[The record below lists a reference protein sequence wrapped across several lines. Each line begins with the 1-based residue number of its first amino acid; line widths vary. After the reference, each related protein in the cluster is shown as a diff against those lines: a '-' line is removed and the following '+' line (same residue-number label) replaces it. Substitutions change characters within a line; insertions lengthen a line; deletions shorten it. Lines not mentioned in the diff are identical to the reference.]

1 MPSSVDEPRPGVTEA
16 IRVVVHPSHPWGV
29 PESLAKVPG
38 VEVITPPDLDSLSV
52 CLADPRS
59 EILVSFIWTDECL
72 SVGLRWIQSIASGL
86 DYYPLE
92 DLAAAGIRL
101 TSGRGANAPAVAE
114 HAFALLLAVTRRI
127 GKSVRYSE
135 RALWRQGMGF
145 ELVGKTLGVLG
156 LGTVGEEIAWRAK
169 AWGMEVIGTKRH
181 PGSYRGCASRVY
193 PPEETVEVFR
203 RSYAV
208 VSALPHVKGA
218 PPQVGAAELSALGDG
233 WFVNVGRG
241 SVVDTEALLDA
252 LDSGELRGAG
262 LDVTFPE
269 PPPQDSALWRHPKV
283 VLTPHLGGFSP
294 EYADRLADIFA
305 ANLRAFRGE
314 GEWVNLVV

>member
-1 MPSSVDEPRPGVTEA
+1 MSEDH
-16 IRVVVHPSHPWGV
+16 RVVVHPCHPRGV
-29 PESLAKVPG
+29 PESLARVPG
-38 VEVITPPDLDSLSV
+38 VEVISPPDLPGLSE
-52 CLADPRS
+52 CLADPRA
-59 EILVSFIWTDECL
+59 EILVSFIWTEECL
-72 SVGLRWIQSIASGL
+72 ALGLRWIQSISSGL
-86 DYYPLE
+86 DNYPLD

-135 RALWRQGMGF
+135 RALWRQGMGY
-145 ELVGKTLGVLG
+145 ELAGKTLGVLG
-156 LGTVGEEIAWRAK
+156 LGSVGEEIAWRAK
-169 AWGMEVIGTKRH
+169 AWGMEVIGTKQSPNTYH
-181 PGSYRGCASRVY
+181 GCASRVY
-193 PPEETVEVFR
+193 PPEETVEVFA

-208 VSALPHVKGA
+208 ISALPHGRGA
-218 PPQVGAAELSALGDG
+218 PPQVGPAELKALGDG

-241 SVVDTEALLDA
+241 SVLDTEALLAA

-269 PPPQDSALWRHPKV
+269 PPPGESPLWLHPKV

-294 EYADRLADIFA
+294 EYADRLAEIFA
-305 ANLRAFRGE
+305 SNLQAFCGE

>member
-1 MPSSVDEPRPGVTEA
+1 MSESH
-16 IRVVVHPSHPWGV
+16 RVVVHPCHPRGV
-29 PESLAKVPG
+29 PQSLAKVPG
-38 VEVITPPDLDSLSV
+38 VEVVSPPDLAGLSE
-52 CLADPRS
+52 CLADPRA

-72 SVGLRWIQSIASGL
+72 ALGLRWIQSISSGL
-86 DYYPLE
+86 DHYPVQE
-92 DLAAAGIRL
+92 LAAAGIRL

-156 LGTVGEEIAWRAK
+156 LGSVGEEIAWRAK
-169 AWGMEVIGTKRH
+169 AWGMEVIGTKRN
-181 PGSYRGCASRVY
+181 PDTYQGCAARVY
-193 PPEETVEVFR
+193 PPGETVEVFR

-208 VSALPHVKGA
+208 ISALPHRRGA
-218 PPQVGAAELSALGDG
+218 PPQVGAAELAALRDG

-252 LDSGELRGAG
+252 LDSGQLRGAG
-262 LDVTFPE
+262 LDVTYPE
-269 PPPQDSALWRHPKV
+269 PPAKDSPLWRHPKV

-294 EYADRLADIFA
+294 EYADRLAEIFA
-305 ANLRAFRGE
+305 ANLQAFRGE

>member
-1 MPSSVDEPRPGVTEA
+1 MNGTH
-16 IRVVVHPSHPWGV
+16 RVVVHPSHPWGV
-29 PESLAKVPG
+29 PESLSRVPG
-38 VEVITPPDLDSLSV
+38 VQVITPPDLSSLSET
-52 CLADPRS
+52 LADPRS

-72 SVGLRWIQSIASGL
+72 ALGLKWIQSISSGL
-86 DYYPLE
+86 DHYPLD

-127 GKSVRYSE
+127 GKSVRYSD
-135 RALWRQGMGF
+135 RGLWRQGMGY
-145 ELVGKTLGVLG
+145 ELAGKTLGVLG

-169 AWGMEVIGTKRH
+169 AWGMEVIGTKRR
-181 PGSYRGCASRVY
+181 PDSYQGCAGRVF
-193 PPEETVEVFR
+193 PPSETVEVFA

-208 VSALPHVKGA
+208 ISALPHARGA
-218 PPQVGAAELSALGDG
+218 PPQVGAAELEALGDG

-241 SVVDTEALLDA
+241 SVVDTDA
-252 LDSGELRGAG
+252 LVAALDHGELRGAG

-269 PPPQDSALWRHPKV
+269 PPPDDSPLWRHPKV

-305 ANLRAFRGE
+305 ANLQAFRGE

>member
-1 MPSSVDEPRPGVTEA
+1 MSGESLP
-16 IRVVVHPSHPWGV
+16 VVVHPCHPRGV
-29 PESLAKVPG
+29 PQSLAAVPG
-38 VEVITPPDLDSLSV
+38 VEVITPADLGSLSRT
-52 CLADPRS
+52 LADPRM

-72 SVGLRWIQSIASGL
+72 SLGLRWVQSISSGL
-86 DYYPLE
+86 DNYPLK

-114 HAFALLLAVTRRI
+114 HAFALLLALTRRV

-135 RALWRQGMGF
+135 KMLWRQGMGY

-169 AWGMEVIGTKRH
+169 AWGMEVIGTKRS
-181 PGSYRGCASRVY
+181 PDTYRGCAARVY
-193 PPEETVEVFR
+193 PPEDTEEVCR

-208 VSALPHVKGA
+208 ISVIPHRRGA
-218 PPQVGAAELSALGDG
+218 PPQVAAQELAALGDG

-241 SVVDTEALLDA
+241 SAVDTAALLDA
-252 LDSGELRGAG
+252 LEAGKLRGAG
-262 LDVTFPE
+262 LDVTVPE
-269 PPPQDSALWRHPKV
+269 PLGKDSPLWRHPKV

-294 EYADRLADIFA
+294 EYADRLAEIFA
-305 ANLRAFRGE
+305 VNLKAFHGQ

>member
-1 MPSSVDEPRPGVTEA
+1 MSE
-16 IRVVVHPSHPWGV
+16 IHRVVVHPCHPRGV
-29 PESLAKVPG
+29 PESLARVPG
-38 VEVITPPDLDSLSV
+38 VEVISPPDLAGLSE
-52 CLADPRS
+52 CLADPRAK
-59 EILVSFIWTDECL
+59 ILVSFIWTDECL
-72 SVGLRWIQSIASGL
+72 ALGLSWIQSISSGL
-86 DYYPLE
+86 DNYPIE

-135 RALWRQGMGF
+135 RALWRQGMGY

-156 LGTVGEEIAWRAK
+156 LGSVGEEIAWRAK
-169 AWGMEVIGTKRH
+169 AWGMEVIGTKRT
-181 PGSYRGCASRVY
+181 PQTYRGCVSRVY
-193 PPEETVEVFR
+193 PPKETVEVCRQSF
-203 RSYAV
+203 AV
-208 VSALPHVKGA
+208 VSALPHGRGA
-218 PPQVGAAELSALGDG
+218 PPQVGAAELEALGNG
-233 WFVNVGRG
+233 WLVNVGRG

-269 PPPQDSALWRHPKV
+269 PLPAGSPLWRHPKV

-294 EYADRLADIFA
+294 EYADRLAEIFA
-305 ANLRAFRGE
+305 TNLVAFRGE

>member
-1 MPSSVDEPRPGVTEA
+1 MNETY
-16 IRVVVHPSHPWGV
+16 RVVVHPSHPWGV
-29 PESLAKVPG
+29 PESLARIPG
-38 VEVITPPDLDSLSV
+38 VQVITPPDLPTLSEV
-52 CLADPRS
+52 LADPRS

-72 SVGLRWIQSIASGL
+72 ALGLKWMQSISSGL
-86 DYYPLE
+86 DHYPLE

-127 GKSVRYSE
+127 GKSVRYSD
-135 RALWRQGMGF
+135 RRLWRQGMGF
-145 ELVGKTLGVLG
+145 ELAGKTLGVLG

-181 PGSYRGCASRVY
+181 PDSYRGCATRVF
-193 PPEETVEVFR
+193 PPEETVEVFA

-208 VSALPHVKGA
+208 VSALPHARGA
-218 PPQVGAAELSALGDG
+218 PPQVGSAELQALGDG

-241 SVVDTEALLDA
+241 SVVDTDA
-252 LDSGELRGAG
+252 LVAALDGELRGAG

-269 PPPQDSALWRHPKV
+269 PPPQESPLWRHPKV

-305 ANLRAFRGE
+305 TNLQAFRGE
-314 GEWVNLVV
+314 GEWVNVVV